1 MQGGERVTQ
10 GYEQGQQDESRP
22 RHSGAPWPL
31 VERRTQAR
39 PLELGSPL
47 LRLPRQAQPPDVEPV
62 RRVLAVERRSGAW
75 WRSRVLLADLVGVV
89 LLLPGGRDSG
99 AWLAVVLLWCA
110 VLAALVI
117 STSDDE
123 WARGRAVL
131 VWGGTLVLVSGFAGY
146 AAQVEL
152 PRFQLLVALP
162 SAVLL
167 SWVVRTFPRRRTHRR
182 VVLVGSPH
190 AVAPTRALL
199 AREDDVTVVGI
210 CVPAPNAA
218 PSTINGV
225 PVVGD
230 LDELAPT
237 VWRGGVDV
245 VVVCS
250 TPETSGPVLRRVVW
264 DLEGSG
270 VEVLVAPGIVELGP
284 GRLRVT
290 TLSGLPLLGI
300 SDPTERWLARSCKH
314 AFDRAA
320 AAVGLL
326 LLSPLLLVVGLAVRS
341 TTPGPALFRQSR
353 VGQDGRIFTLWKF
366 RSMHV
371 DAEERLSR
379 LRADNKHSTG
389 PLFKVES
396 DPRVTPLGRVLRRTS
411 VDELPQLVNVLLGH
425 MSLVGPRP
433 PLPREVATYAD
444 AVPRR
449 LMVRPGLTGLWQVCG
464 RSDLSWDESAR
475 LDLWYVENWSFA
487 LDLSIL
493 RRTASAV
500 VHGRGAY

>member
-1 MQGGERVTQ
+1 MTQ
-10 GYEQGQQDESRP
+10 GFEQGRQDPSVPRP
-22 RHSGAPWPL
+22 SGAPWPL
-31 VERRTQAR
+31 VERRTQVR

-47 LRLPRQAQPPDVEPV
+47 ARLPRQSQGPDLAPV
-62 RRVLAVERRSGAW
+62 RRVIAVERRSGGW
-75 WRSRVLLADLVGVV
+75 WSSRVLLADLGGVV
-89 LLLPGGRDSG
+89 LLVLGGRDSVP
-99 AWLAVVLLWCA
+99 WLVVVLLWCT
-110 VLAALVI
+110 VLAWLAV
-117 STSDDE
+117 SAADE
-123 WARGRAVL
+123 PTRGRAVL
-131 VWGGTLVLVSGFAGY
+131 SWAGALVVASAIVGY
-146 AAQVEL
+146 ATEVDL
-152 PRFQLLVALP
+152 PRTQVLLALP
-162 SAVLL
+162 FAAVLSSL
-167 SWVVRTFPRRRTHRR
+167 TRTFPRRRSLRR
-182 VVLVGSPH
+182 VVLVGSPQ

-199 AREDDVTVVGI
+199 GREDDITVVGV
-210 CVPAPNAA
+210 CVPAPSAA

-250 TPETSGPVLRRVVW
+250 TPETSGPVLRKVVW

-270 VEVLVAPGIVELGP
+270 VPVLVAPGIVELGP

-290 TLSGLPLLGI
+290 ALGGLPLLGI
-300 SDPTERWLARSCKH
+300 SDPTDRGTARLLKH
-314 AFDRAA
+314 AFDRSAA
-320 AAVGLL
+320 ALGLL
-326 LLSPLLLVVGLAVRS
+326 LLSPLLLTVGLAVRWTS
-341 TTPGPALFRQSR
+341 PGPALFQQLR

-366 RSMHV
+366 RSMYA
-371 DAEERLSR
+371 DAEERLTR
-379 LRADNKHSTG
+379 LRAENKHAAG
-389 PLFKVES
+389 PLFKVER
-396 DPRVTPLGRVLRRTS
+396 DPRVTPLGRLLRRTS

-433 PLPREVATYAD
+433 PLPCEVATYAD

-449 LMVRPGLTGLWQVCG
+449 LMVRPGLTGLWQVSG
-464 RSDLSWDESAR
+464 RSDLGWDESAR

-493 RRTASAV
+493 RRTVSAV

>member
-1 MQGGERVTQ
+1 MTQ
-10 GYEQGQQDESRP
+10 GFEQGRQDVHRP
-22 RHSGAPWPL
+22 HAGAPWPL
-31 VERRTQAR
+31 VERRTEAR

-47 LRLPRQAQPPDVEPV
+47 LHLPRQVQRPDAQPV

-75 WRSRVLLADLVGVV
+75 WRSRVLLCDLVGVV
-89 LLLPGGRDSG
+89 FLVSGGRDSG
-99 AWLAVVLLWCA
+99 PWLAVVLLWCA
-110 VLAALVI
+110 VLAGLAV

-123 WARGRAVL
+123 SARGRAVL
-131 VWGGTLVLVSGFAGY
+131 SWGGALLVGSAFAGY
-146 AAQVEL
+146 AVDVDLARTQV
-152 PRFQLLVALP
+152 LLALP

-167 SWVVRTFPRRRTHRR
+167 SWTVRSFPRRRVDRR
-182 VVLVGSPH
+182 VVLVGSPD

-199 AREDDVTVVGI
+199 AREDDVAVVGI
-210 CVPAPNAA
+210 CVPAPSSA
-218 PSTINGV
+218 PSSISGV

-245 VVVCS
+245 VVVCC
-250 TPETSGPVLRRVVW
+250 TPETSGPVLRKVVW

-270 VEVLVAPGIVELGP
+270 VPVLVAPGIVELGP

-290 TLSGLPLLGI
+290 TLGGLPLLGI

-314 AFDRAA
+314 AFDRSA

-326 LLSPLLLVVGLAVRS
+326 LLSPLLLAVGLAVRS
-341 TTPGPALFRQSR
+341 TTAGPALFRQAR
-353 VGQDGRIFTLWKF
+353 VGQDGRTFTLWKF

-371 DAEERLSR
+371 DAEERLAR
-379 LRADNKHSTG
+379 LRAHNKHAAG
-389 PLFKVES
+389 PLFKVAD

-433 PLPREVATYAD
+433 PLPREVETYAD

-449 LMVRPGLTGLWQVCG
+449 LMVRPGLTGLWQVSG
-464 RSDLSWDESAR
+464 RADLSWDESAR